1 MTNEEYKQFALQ
13 IHDMIIDDFEIVD
26 NYEITNIGELFV
38 LKLHEGFKSLNEPM
52 SPIEIEKDMNAL
64 GISHDVKENENN
76 EPFFEP
82 EITQNTDKYFI
93 NVLFLGLKYA
103 VDSWGDIEYTLS
115 KLGVKNPER
124 IINSVKNMDGILDSD
139 KRYALKQE
147 IINELLFVNGGERMS
162 DFLFYLFFASY
173 RNYIINICK
182 KTSRKNLFELLQIC
196 KYLGSNYKSVCEDR
210 VVFYNFLLKKISC
223 NINKLSEIFEEFD
236 VTYILD
242 KLERYSFDKLFESDD
257 DIEVTDGYKI
267 FFVDLLFLS
276 YYFIYQNPRYLVK
289 FSFYLLYKNTSPQ
302 MQEAMYNSFRSGET
316 NTLIQFEYEW
326 WCSETSKSLDLPF
339 PFSSQPFNRINTT
352 IVDYDLNDVK
362 YNTDKFINQPK
373 LIIYKEPT
381 TQVVEKNK
389 RIVTRDTIIHDLY
402 PNFKIFMNMPNQT
415 RGSFFIAHY
424 LDNIIGFT
432 ETIKDS
438 YNAYGFAYI
447 LFNSKYFN
455 WYDAKFD
462 DNFASKI
469 VSIFGINIEDNKT
482 YFESKARECAKK
494 IVLHKVSF
502 QGILNEDILKLFDL

>member
-1 MTNEEYKQFALQ
+1 MIINEEYKQFAFQ
-13 IHDMIIDDFEIVD
+13 IYDMIDNFEIVD

-38 LKLHEGFKSLNEPM
+38 LKLYEGFKSLNEPM
-52 SPIEIEKDMNAL
+52 SQIEIVKDINVL
-64 GISHDVKENENN
+64 ENSLDKEENENN
-76 EPFFEP
+76 ESFFEP
-82 EITQNTDKYFI
+82 EITQDINKCFI
-93 NVLFLGLKYA
+93 NALFRGLKYA

-115 KLGVKNPER
+115 KFGVKDPER
-124 IINSVKNMDGILDSD
+124 IINSVKNVDRILDSD
-139 KRYALKQE
+139 KRYDLKQE
-147 IINELLFVNGGERMS
+147 IVNELLFVSEEKRID
-162 DFLFYLFFASY
+162 DFLFYWFFASY
-173 RNYIINICK
+173 RNDIINLCK
-182 KTSRKNLFELLQIC
+182 KCSKENLFEILQVC

-210 VVFYNFLLKKISC
+210 VVFYNFFRKKVSC
-223 NINKLSEIFEEFD
+223 NVNKLSEIVKEFEMTD
-236 VTYILD
+236 L
-242 KLERYSFDKLFESDD
+242 LNNPERYSFDKLFESDD

-289 FSFYLLYKNTSPQ
+289 FSFYLLYKKISPQ

-316 NTLIQFEYEW
+316 NALIQFEYEW
-326 WCSETSKSLDLPF
+326 WCSETSKSLNLPF
-339 PFSSQPFNRINTT
+339 PFSTQPFDKNNTT
-352 IVDYDLNDVK
+352 IVDYDLDDVK
-362 YNTDKFINQPK
+362 YNTDRFINQPK
-373 LIIYKEPT
+373 LIVYKEPT
-381 TQVVEKNK
+381 TQVVEGNK

-402 PNFKIFMNMPNQT
+402 PNFKIFMNMPNQI

>member
-1 MTNEEYKQFALQ
+1 MSEQ
-13 IHDMIIDDFEIVD
+13 
-26 NYEITNIGELFV
+26 V
-38 LKLHEGFKSLNEPM
+38 L
-52 SPIEIEKDMNAL
+52 
-64 GISHDVKENENN
+64 
-76 EPFFEP
+76 
-82 EITQNTDKYFI
+82 
-93 NVLFLGLKYA
+93 
-103 VDSWGDIEYTLS
+103 
-115 KLGVKNPER
+115 
-124 IINSVKNMDGILDSD
+124 
-139 KRYALKQE
+139 
-147 IINELLFVNGGERMS
+147 
-162 DFLFYLFFASY
+162 
-173 RNYIINICK
+173 
-182 KTSRKNLFELLQIC
+182 
-196 KYLGSNYKSVCEDR
+196 
-210 VVFYNFLLKKISC
+210 
-223 NINKLSEIFEEFD
+223 
-236 VTYILD
+236 
-242 KLERYSFDKLFESDD
+242 
-257 DIEVTDGYKI
+257 
-267 FFVDLLFLS
+267 
-276 YYFIYQNPRYLVK
+276 
-289 FSFYLLYKNTSPQ
+289 
-302 MQEAMYNSFRSGET
+302 
-316 NTLIQFEYEW
+316 
-326 WCSETSKSLDLPF
+326 
-339 PFSSQPFNRINTT
+339 T
-352 IVDYDLNDVK
+352 I
-362 YNTDKFINQPK
+362 TDKFINQPK